1 MAKPVELDDVW
12 LTRIAGQVNGL
23 EYGSVLITIHDGR
36 IVQIDRTE
44 RKRFD
49 ASSASPS
56 GSAEGSAAEQGR
68 GIPFPRSGRRSADAQ
83 G

>member
-1 MAKPVELDDVW
+1 MAKPLMLDQEW
-12 LTRIAGQVNGL
+12 LERIAGQVNGL

-49 ASSASPS
+49 ASASKQQDP
-56 GSAEGSAAEQGR
+56 
-68 GIPFPRSGRRSADAQ
+68 AQ
-83 G
+83 TCGDKLRAVKG